1 MQNHGSRTNSRG
13 TSYLNPTAT
22 LFFTLTAFNLLP
34 GLWISW
40 TDWKEDL
47 YFEYSYFEYFAG
59 VDTYIRSCAYF
70 LTTFAVTAALL
81 GSNVFKVRSKTSDRL
96 FNVTAQQVNLFSF
109 TAYRAITI
117 IGIVFTTV
125 YFVQGG
131 YQKLLLFGSNIDE
144 WAFRLIGYDDR
155 SRFLI
160 AGLEASRRV
169 LLPLGVSYLFVL
181 FRMGNPAGILRLL
194 VVGAVFQLLGAAMT
208 LDRAP
213 ILLFFVMFLFVNS
226 CLGMTFGKL
235 LRTLVLAILVIMPI
249 AGLTTFLQ
257 YNIRTFSFSDIVET
271 GQNFLLHRTLIV
283 PSIAS
288 IELSFVQFPE
298 GSDKL
303 MLRFS
308 RLTALVGGDYVGTED
323 INSLFVTPVGA
334 IADVWRNFGMPGIVI
349 SGAALAGYFNQ
360 LDRMMRNLN
369 PVACIVHSFNALSLA
384 FYFVFGVL
392 FSQGIL
398 FQMLLGYAFLYY
410 ERVRLRQGKTFSR
423 GEFVAAP
430 QG

>member
-1 MQNHGSRTNSRG
+1 MPKRTPDAANNG

-22 LFFTLTAFNLLP
+22 LFFTLTIFNLLP

-40 TDWKEDL
+40 TSWKEDL
-47 YFEYSYFEYFAG
+47 YIEYSYFEYFAG
-59 VDTYIRSCAYF
+59 VDTYIKSSTYF
-70 LTTFAVTAALL
+70 LASFAITAGLL
-81 GSNVFKVRSKTSDRL
+81 GSNVFKIRSKTSERI
-96 FNVTAQQVNLFSF
+96 FRITPEQMPLFSAG
-109 TAYRAITI
+109 AYRAITI
-117 IGIVFTTV
+117 AGIVFTTI

-155 SRFLI
+155 SRLLI

-181 FRMGNPAGILRLL
+181 FRLGNPEGVLRLL

-257 YNIRTFSFSDIVET
+257 YNIRSFSFSDIVET

-308 RLTALVGGDYVGTED
+308 RLTALFGGEYVGTED
-323 INSLFVTPVGA
+323 LNSMFVTPVGA
-334 IADVWRNFGMPGIVI
+334 IADVWRNFGMPGII
-349 SGAALAGYFNQ
+349 SAGIGLGVYFNQ

-398 FQMLLGYAFLYY
+398 FQMLLGYSFLYY
-410 ERVRLRQGKTFSR
+410 EKFRLGQGLSVSRQ
-423 GEFVAAP
+423 EFIVAR
-430 QG
+430 